1 MAGVQGVVDQ
11 RGFPGLLRVGRH
23 VVGQR
28 AHAFALVRPVA
39 ASVQRQ
45 YDEIERAVGS
55 LEPAHAVGGRLVVEL
70 NRRPFLR
77 PVGRGDE
84 IKNGTGLGGVGG
96 LARVPLGAGGDLGPP
111 IAVDVAHRNTDV
123 VALGE
128 VLDDDMFFPRRVLV
142 PGNVAGIAQDDVRFF
157 VGIHVSDGDA
167 VADPDLVIDRN
178 MPERGKI
185 RRLTK
190 RGTAE
195 QGENENG

>member
-1 MAGVQGVVDQ
+1 M
-11 RGFPGLLRVGRH
+11 
-23 VVGQR
+23 VGQR

-55 LEPAHAVGGRLVVEL
+55 LEPAHTVGGRLVVEL

-77 PVGRGDE
+77 PVGRGDK

-96 LARVPLGAGGDLGPP
+96 LARVPLCAGGDLGPTV
-111 IAVDVAHRNTDV
+111 AVDVAHRNTDV
-123 VALGE
+123 IALGE

-142 PGNVAGIAQDDVRFF
+142 PGDVSGIAQDDVRFF
-157 VGIHVSDGDA
+157 VGIHVSDGDT
-167 VADPDLVIDRN
+167 VADTDFVIDRD
-178 MPERGKI
+178 MPERGQI
-185 RRLTK
+185 RRLAK
-190 RGTAE
+190 RSPAE